1 MRFDPGVLLDWLIS
15 PETTFLR
22 YLTLLLRVAVAEWPE
37 FAANVSG
44 ASLSTAGIDGSERA
58 VGGMVDEN
66 EEEEL
71 VLSEE
76 EAERLSSVVSCLSG
90 LVSIARGLERNGLVP
105 YNVAPLL
112 RRIEQVVL
120 LYEDCGDAHEEG
132 KDLHEMC
139 VDSTGGCSDQDGETD
154 CSKPD
159 TSLVSRPS

>member
-1 MRFDPGVLLDWLIS
+1 MLLDWLIS
-15 PETTFLR
+15 PETKFLR

-44 ASLSTAGIDGSERA
+44 ASLSVAGIDGSEGVR
-58 VGGMVDEN
+58 GGMEDEDN
-66 EEEEL
+66 QEEL

-76 EAERLSSVVSCLSG
+76 EAERLSSVASCLSG
-90 LVSIARGLERNGLVP
+90 LVSTARGLERSGLVP

-132 KDLHEMC
+132 QDLREMS
-139 VDSTGGCSDQDGETD
+139 VDSSGEGYSDQDGNE
-154 CSKPD
+154 CGVVGSKADASPA
-159 TSLVSRPS
+159 SRPS